1 MILFFSLLTVCLVLF
16 SERLCICVYARMCVC
31 AHITYT
37 NIHTYAYIYIYVYS
51 SAALLALAARSD
63 GVVYGLVLK
72 TNPGMK
78 HHLYIS
84 VHINAGPC
92 FSRFHWNGL
101 PFSFLL

>member
-1 MILFFSLLTVCLVLF
+1 MYM
-16 SERLCICVYARMCVC
+16 CICAHVCVC
-31 AHITYT
+31 TH
-37 NIHTYAYIYIYVYS
+37 NIYIHAYAYIYIYVYS
-51 SAALLALAARSD
+51 SAASLALAARSD